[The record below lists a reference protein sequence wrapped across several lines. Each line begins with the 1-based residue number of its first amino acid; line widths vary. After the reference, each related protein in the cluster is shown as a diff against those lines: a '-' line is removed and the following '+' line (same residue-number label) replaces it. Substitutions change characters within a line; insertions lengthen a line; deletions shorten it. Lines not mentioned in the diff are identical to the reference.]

1 MKKLALSLLVLA
13 VWSLLFTCGAWAE
26 GFGTPTIDGIP
37 DAIYGAP
44 EASDP
49 NTDGGGNDNM
59 DLLDLYVCNDASYWY
74 FCFTID
80 DDIGTTSWGKYV
92 IYIDTD
98 GVMASGAT
106 SDAWTRAITGTDPH
120 LPEYGIYSWVDSPPY
135 DPNHTQFWIYSGG
148 WSMSGGVD
156 AAALNAGAPSGI
168 EWKLEKSRI
177 GNPDSLWCE
186 AWSTGGGDT
195 DNARDTSNDPPD
207 DWNAPAGVWDT
218 LAVIDL
224 STLVH
229 YVSGADTSKPQ
240 VVGAVATD
248 STHVDVTFNEAMDT
262 TSATDPGNYSIFFEG
277 KQESLAVTGAEM
289 LTPSKVQLT
298 TDQQTPGFFYYLE
311 VSSTVTD
318 LAANGVDPF
327 HSFADF
333 IGYGAAQ
340 VTFIVADTADNNFAA
355 GYKFKGSWDT
365 NEPHAY
371 DPSWGLGQLYDMY
384 DDGTNG
390 DDTPGDHIW
399 KRTLE
404 LVIDGGANTW
414 QWGVTTLAGD
424 WIDGNWQFMVQD
436 ISDQFLTY
444 VPPAMTEQ
452 DVAVVFSV
460 DMSAETVV
468 NPLIISGDTSPLDWD
483 WSVNNPD
490 TLNDEGINGDAA
502 AGDDI
507 WSISLVF
514 PSGTRRRVE
523 YKFGNGGADNDLPFG
538 VNRIFFIDDV
548 NHSVANPQVLPTD
561 TFGVLTD
568 VEPQNHTGG
577 THPDGFALL
586 PNYPN
591 PFNPETVIGYRLNL
605 ATPTPMS
612 LRVFNLLGQQVRTL
626 MSTVQSSG
634 EYQIIWDGRDD
645 AGIPLASGV
654 YFLRLQVGNRGQ
666 TRKIVLTR

>member
-1 MKKLALSLLVLA
+1 MKKLALSLSLLIA
-13 VWSLLFTCGAWAE
+13 WSLIATCGVWAE
-26 GFGTPTIDGIP
+26 GFGTPTMDGIP
-37 DAIYGAP
+37 DGVYGAS

-59 DLLDLYVCNDASYWY
+59 DLLNLYVCNDATYWY

-80 DDIGTTSWGKYV
+80 DDIGATNWGKYV
-92 IYIDTD
+92 IYIDVD
-98 GVMASGAT
+98 GMTGSGAT
-106 SDAWTRAITGTDPH
+106 SDAWTRSVTSTDPH
-120 LPEYGIYSWVDSPPY
+120 LPEYGLYSWVDSPPY

-156 AAALNAGAPSGI
+156 AAALNAAVPSGI
-168 EWKLEKSRI
+168 EWKLDKSRI
-177 GNPDSLWCE
+177 GSPDSLWCE
-186 AWSTGGGDT
+186 VWSTGGGDS

-207 DWNAPAGVWDT
+207 DWNGPEGVWDS

-229 YVSGADTSKPQ
+229 YVTGADTSKPQ
-240 VVGAVATD
+240 VLGAIATD

-262 TSATDPGNYSIFFEG
+262 TSATDPSNYSIFFEG
-277 KQESLAVTGAEM
+277 KQESLTVTGADM
-289 LTPSKVQLT
+289 LVPNIVQLT
-298 TDQQTPGFFYYLE
+298 TDQQTPGVFYYLE
-311 VSSTVTD
+311 VSSAVTD

-327 HSFADF
+327 HSFSNF
-333 IGYGAAQ
+333 IGFGVAQ
-340 VTFIVADTADNNFAA
+340 VTFIVADTADNNFSD

-365 NEPHAY
+365 NQPHAY

-390 DDTPGDHIW
+390 DDVPGDHIW
-399 KRTLE
+399 KRTLQ
-404 LVIDGGANTW
+404 LVIDGGANNW
-414 QWGVTTLAGD
+414 EWGVTTLAGD
-424 WIDGNWQFMVQD
+424 WIDGNWQFMVVD
-436 ISDQFLTY
+436 ISPQSLTY
-444 VPPAMTEQ
+444 IPPALTEQ

-460 DMSAETVV
+460 DMSAETVIMPV
-468 NPLIISGDTSPLDWD
+468 IISGDTEPLNWD

-490 TLNDEGINGDAA
+490 TLNDEGVNGDVA

-507 WSISLVF
+507 WSITLVF
-514 PSGTRRRVE
+514 PLGTRKRVE

-548 NHSVANPQVLPTD
+548 NHSVANPQVLPAD
-561 TFGVLTD
+561 TFGILTG
-568 VEPQNHTGG
+568 VEPQNHIGG
-577 THPDGFALL
+577 MHPKGFALL

-605 ATPTPMS
+605 EEPTHVS
-612 LRVFNLLGQQVRTL
+612 LMVFNLLGQQVRTL
-626 MSTVQSSG
+626 MSSGQSSG
-634 EYQIIWDGRDD
+634 EYQVIWDGRDD

-654 YFLRLQVGNRGQ
+654 YFLRLQVGTAGQ
-666 TRKIVLTR
+666 TRKMVLTR